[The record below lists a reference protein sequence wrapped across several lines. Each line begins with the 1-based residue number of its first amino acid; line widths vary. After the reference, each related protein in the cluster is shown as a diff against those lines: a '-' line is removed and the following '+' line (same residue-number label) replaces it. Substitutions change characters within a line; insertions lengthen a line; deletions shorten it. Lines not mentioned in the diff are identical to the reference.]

1 MNRSPSNAPPT
12 DERAGRTG
20 RTGRA
25 ASTQRNPWATTFLS
39 PVPIAFAVGIAAT
52 ACLGLLGV
60 PALAS
65 WQAWLTGG
73 LVLMFLM
80 GAMGRLVPDVRAELI
95 AMVPPRLPRP
105 ELIVA
110 ATGVLETAGAIG
122 LLVPATHHLAALC
135 LALLLVAVFPA
146 NVHAARTNRA
156 ASPLLPRTIE
166 QLVFVAACLAV
177 AFA

>member
-1 MNRSPSNAPPT
+1 MHRTPSNAPAL
-12 DERAGRTG
+12 DDARV
-20 RTGRA
+20 GRA
-25 ASTQRNPWATTFLS
+25 AQATPTARGPWARTFLS
-39 PVPIAFAVGIAAT
+39 PVPIAFAVGVAAT
-52 ACLGLLGV
+52 ALLGALGV
-60 PALAS
+60 PALGT
-65 WQAWLTGG
+65 WPAWLTGG

-80 GAMGRLVPDVRAELI
+80 GAVGRLVPAVRAELV

-110 ATGVLETAGAIG
+110 ATGVLEVAGAIG
-122 LLVPATHHLAALC
+122 LLVPPTHRLAALC

-146 NVHAARTNRA
+146 NVHAARSSSD

-166 QLVFVAACLAV
+166 QLVFVGACLAV

>member
-1 MNRSPSNAPPT
+1 MHRTPSNTAAT
-12 DERAGRTG
+12 DDARS
-20 RTGRA
+20 GRA
-25 ASTQRNPWATTFLS
+25 DRTAPKPRGPWARTFLS

-52 ACLGLLGV
+52 ALLGALGV
-60 PALAS
+60 PALGS
-65 WQAWLTGG
+65 WPAWLTGG
-73 LVLMFLM
+73 LALMFLM
-80 GAMGRLVPDVRAELI
+80 GAVGRLVPSVRAELV

-122 LLVPATHHLAALC
+122 LLLPPTHRLAALC

-146 NVHAARTNRA
+146 NVHAARTSRT

-166 QLVFVAACLAV
+166 QLVFVGACLAV

>member
-1 MNRSPSNAPPT
+1 MHRTPSKTAAI
-12 DERAGRTG
+12 DDARLGRTH
-20 RTGRA
+20 RTAPRPRG
-25 ASTQRNPWATTFLS
+25 PWASTFLS

-52 ACLGLLGV
+52 ALLGALGV
-60 PALAS
+60 PALGS
-65 WQAWLTGG
+65 WPAWLTGG

-80 GAMGRLVPDVRAELI
+80 GAVGRLVPPVRAELV

-122 LLVPATHHLAALC
+122 LLLPPTHRLAALC

-146 NVHAARTNRA
+146 NVHAARSSST

-166 QLVFVAACLAV
+166 QLVFVGACLAV